1 MDTSITSII
10 SIAALLISIASWF
23 IGHSL
28 SKKRDFINKKKEL
41 RIQYLIN
48 AWQLIENAS
57 NRHDNLALKN
67 FEKAIADIQLFGTLQ
82 QIQLSRDIAINFSL
96 NKSANCD
103 LLLEELRNDL
113 RNELGLEKVE
123 SSKFISLR
131 INKI

>member
-1 MDTSITSII
+1 MNFIITSII

-23 IGHSL
+23 IGHFL

-57 NRHDNLALKN
+57 NRHDNTSLKN
-67 FEKAIADIQLFGTLQ
+67 FEKAIADIQLFGTLK
-82 QIQLSRDIAINFSL
+82 QIQLSREVAINFSR
-96 NKSANCD
+96 NKSVNCN

-113 RNELGLEKVE
+113 REELRLEKVD
-123 SSKFISLR
+123 SYNFISLR
-131 INKI
+131 INDL